1 MAKKELKYAEALAEV
16 EKILSSFENEQYD
29 IDALAAEVK
38 RATELIRLC
47 KERLHRVEADVARV
61 LGEEEEEES

>member
-16 EKILSSFENEQYD
+16 EKILAGFDSEQYD
-29 IDALAAEVK
+29 IDTLASEVK

-47 KERLHRVEADVARV
+47 KERLHRVEADVAKV
-61 LGEEEEEES
+61 LEENQE